1 MNSSAVFGQAGLA
14 ITALMI
20 DALYASPSCTSAG
33 FSSEYA
39 ATPGLT
45 IDTDGSAP
53 DRQSRRNW
61 SNVRTLSLLAFHTLG
76 NSTMSGRS
84 HA

>member
-1 MNSSAVFGQAGLA
+1 MKSSAVFGHAGLA

-20 DALYASPSCTSAG
+20 DALYASPSWMSLG
-33 FSSEYA
+33 FSSVYT

-45 IDTDGSAP
+45 IETEGSVPAW
-53 DRQSRRNW
+53 QSPRNW
-61 SNVRTLSLLAFHTLG
+61 SNVRTLSLFAFHTFG
-76 NSTMSGRS
+76 NNKMSGRS